1 MNNVSLGLYGTMVA
15 SEHYRADKLKTAA
28 ETIQQRP
35 GPKAPPYELHLEFP
49 DGPIEDP
56 QVVEVS
62 NNPYV
67 LRSLT
72 TFEER
77 AQMDSGTLGVVTPRV
92 GELSDLKQLLAMER
106 DRRFERF
113 PGLHSWTA
121 TGLEVHSSSPVA
133 AGVDGESC
141 LLTPPLRFQTVP
153 QALRVRVP
161 GTRHNPMRTIGR
173 GL

>member
-1 MNNVSLGLYGTMVA
+1 
-15 SEHYRADKLKTAA
+15 
-28 ETIQQRP
+28 
-35 GPKAPPYELHLEFP
+35 
-49 DGPIEDP
+49 
-56 QVVEVS
+56 
-62 NNPYV
+62 
-67 LRSLT
+67 
-72 TFEER
+72 
-77 AQMDSGTLGVVTPRV
+77 MDSGTLGVVTPRV
-92 GELSDLKQLLAMER
+92 GELSDLEQLLAMER

-161 GTRHNPMRTIGR
+161 RTRHNPMRTIGR